1 MPMELI
7 SLSDR
12 TQRTFEDAFSDCR
25 VDSIQSDPS
34 DITQLEEHSQFVLH
48 PVWAEKGDLL

>member
-1 MPMELI
+1 MPMELT

-12 TQRTFEDAFSDCR
+12 TQRTSEDASKDCR
-25 VDSIQSDPS
+25 MDFIQSDPS